1 MKTTNTTRRIGR
13 RLAAATIIASAFLGG
28 GSALARHRPLIDLGG
43 RGSAV
48 DEGWRYVARGNV
60 SGRPF
65 NGAWSAGIKPDGGS
79 WPAEGQCTSGDVAA
93 SVDGPKRKEISIV
106 AIGEICA
113 PWASASAVRYTFTGE
128 FDAYEAVPRRLS
140 DTQGWIEI
148 IIATDGSANL
158 TLMSS

>member
-1 MKTTNTTRRIGR
+1 MKPTNTTRNVGR
-13 RLAAATIIASAFLGG
+13 RLAAATIIASVFLGG

-43 RGSAV
+43 RGSAA
-48 DEGWRYVARGNV
+48 DEGWRYAAQGNV

-65 NGAWSAGIKPDGGS
+65 NGTWAAGIKPDGGF
-79 WPAEGQCTSGDVAA
+79 WPAEGQCTGGDVVA
-93 SVDGPKRKEISIV
+93 SVDGPERKEISIV

-113 PWASASAVRYTFTGE
+113 PSADAAAVRYAFTGE

-158 TLMSS
+158 TLVSS